1 MMHFSSTFVFFMLA
15 ISLAGCECGP
25 KPPRTNA
32 DASHANDS
40 GVEDG
45 GAGDAGPARTVT
57 GVRIEPPTAELL
69 AENGAM
75 PTQMF
80 SAIMLYSD
88 GTEAPARGPSF
99 SIDNVSLGDLDAPS
113 GLFAANGRIGGLAT
127 VSVTV
132 PDGQGGPDHMAG
144 AMLRV
149 RLESTLISDGIA
161 DAPTRFAAATE
172 TDDEAR
178 SARVVYPLD
187 GVVFPQNVYP
197 ADIQWLNSA
206 DGDLFRIRLEKP
218 HALATVYVAH
228 DGLAHWLVNTAVWN
242 AIAQTD
248 PSSAATVTVDRLE
261 AASGEVIRGAPISMM
276 FARAALT
283 GSVYYWDIVAGR
295 VQRIDDGS
303 GTSVS
308 LMPNPPPSPSTGE
321 RCVGCHSVSNSGR
334 YMAGRLGGGENHGAI
349 FDLTTDLTSNP
360 APTVWPIN
368 GSTQKWWFS
377 SWSPDDS
384 RLVITLRDAEASQRR
399 LAFMDPLT
407 GNLVTVSGTL
417 PSGTQPAWA
426 PDGTRIAYV
435 ANADDW
441 GGEFTRGDLALV
453 DVTGPDTVGASYVVH
468 DGSSLPDGRADSYPT
483 WSPDSSTLAFAHGT
497 GARSERDTSSLYLMF
512 TGGSVTHLSRAS
524 TPERLDYQ
532 PRFSPFAQGGYHW
545 LSFLS
550 RRVYGN
556 PQIGNSTRPE
566 GLRQQIWVTA
576 IRIGASPG
584 EEPSSVPYWL
594 PGQNPRSANIS
605 AFWAPR
611 PCRPD
616 GDACAVGS
624 ECCGGDCR
632 PPAGGGA
639 PVCSP
644 PPAERCR
651 TSGETCTTT
660 ADCCADMNLSCIAR
674 VCVEAPG

>member
-1 MMHFSSTFVFFMLA
+1 MTYSSATVASLIALA
-15 ISLAGCECGP
+15 LGLAGCESP
-25 KPPRTNA
+25 TSPPRPSA
-32 DASHANDS
+32 DASL
-40 GVEDG
+40 VDG
-45 GAGDAGPARTVT
+45 AADATADTHDAAPRTIAS
-57 GVRIEPPTAELL
+57 VRIDPPLAELL
-69 AENGAM
+69 STNGST
-75 PTQMF
+75 PTQSF
-80 SAIMLYSD
+80 VAIVTYSD

-99 SIDNVSLGDLDAPS
+99 DIDVVSLGDLDGAS
-113 GLFAANGRIGGLAT
+113 GLFTASGRIGGAAI
-127 VSVTV
+127 VSVSV
-132 PDGQGGPDHMAG
+132 PDSQGGPDHIAH

-149 RLESTLISDGIA
+149 RLEAVLVPDEIT

-172 TDDEAR
+172 VDDLPR
-178 SARVVYPLD
+178 SATVVYPLG

-206 DGDLFRIRLEKP
+206 AGDIFRIRLEKP
-218 HALATVYVAH
+218 HAVATAYIPH
-228 DGLAHWLVNTAVWN
+228 DGYAHWLVDPQVWT

-248 PSSAATVTVDRLE
+248 PDMPATLRVDRLD
-261 AASGEVIRGAPISMM
+261 AASGEVVRGGPISMT

-283 GSVYYWDIVAGR
+283 GSVYYWDIEAGR
-295 VQRIDDGS
+295 IQRIDDGS
-303 GTSVS
+303 GTNVS
-308 LMPNPPPSPSTGE
+308 FMPNPPAAPADGA

-334 YMAGRLGGGENHGAI
+334 FMAGRLGGGENQGAI
-349 FDLTTDLTSNP
+349 FDLTTDLSGYP
-360 APTVWPIN
+360 APTLWPIDP
-368 GSTQKWWFS
+368 STQRWWFS
-377 SWSPDDS
+377 SWSPDDL
-384 RLVITLRDAEASQRR
+384 RLIVSLEDTRSERR
-399 LAFMDPLT
+399 LAFMDPFT
-407 GNLVTVSGTL
+407 GALVPSTGTS

-435 ANADDW
+435 TNTNDW
-441 GGEFTRGDLALV
+441 GGMFTRGDLALV
-453 DVTGPDTVGASYVVH
+453 DITAPDTMGAPLVIH
-468 DGSSLPDGRADSYPT
+468 DGTTLPEGQADSYPT

-512 TGGSVTHLSRAS
+512 TDGSVTHLTHAS
-524 TPERLDYQ
+524 SAERLDYQ
-532 PRFSPFAQGGYHW
+532 PRFSPFVGGGYHW

-556 PQIGNSTRPE
+556 PQIGNSTRPA
-566 GLRQQIWVTA
+566 GRRQQIWVTA
-576 IRIGASPG
+576 IRAGASPG
-584 EEPSSVPYWL
+584 EDASSVPYWL

-616 GDACAVGS
+616 GESCSVGS

-632 PPAGGGA
+632 PPADGGA

-651 TSGETCTTT
+651 TSGETCNAT
-660 ADCCADMNLSCIAR
+660 ADCCEGMNLSCISR